1 MSVQP
6 HPSSVR
12 GAGPRAPWKGLGRRA
27 RRLSPSWRWLAEGVW
42 WIEHGFERARAHGRP
57 EEDSRV
63 RIFLVLAVFG
73 LVFAG
78 LGVKAG
84 YAALFEPVGA
94 SYRGAASDRS
104 RADLVDRNGR
114 LLATDVIFYALFID
128 PSQVWDRDVAYRE
141 IRRVLPRL
149 NADRL
154 KGAIW
159 GDRQV
164 IVASGLTPEERA
176 RVHDLGLGGVT
187 FAMED
192 GRVYPLDGEARHLI
206 GATDTGGQG
215 ISGAELAFDKELRAE
230 GAAGAPF
237 ELSIDLRIQ
246 GVVENELAT
255 TMAQTNAKAGVA
267 IVTNVQTGEVLAMAS
282 WPDRGSR
289 NLATSGHY
297 EMGSVFKSFAVAAGL
312 DTGAADM
319 TTLFDASEPFM
330 IGKRRITDFHAQN
343 RIMTLEE
350 VYLHSSNIGTS
361 RLAVQMGPDVMKDY
375 FGRLGLLER
384 APLELVESA
393 APRVPGDWTPTTL
406 ASLSF
411 GYGIMVTP
419 VQVIAAVGALSNGGR
434 YVPLSLRK
442 GGALGAEPRPVVSPQ
457 TSLNMLDL
465 MRRNVVRGS
474 GGRANA
480 AGLRVG
486 GKTGS
491 ANKWTGSRYD
501 PAVAVGTFIG
511 VFPSDGPLD
520 APRYAILVL
529 VDEPGSY
536 PRTGGFVAAPA
547 VGRIA
552 DRIAPFVGVERADD
566 RWQLAD
572 GRPNPT
578 LRDMEASL

>member
-1 MSVQP
+1 MSVQS
-6 HPSSVR
+6 HPSSAR
-12 GAGPRAPWKGLGRRA
+12 RPSSRRPLRDLENRA
-27 RRLSPSWRWLAEGVW
+27 RRLSPSWRWLVEGIW
-42 WIEHGFERARAHGRP
+42 SLEHGFERARAHARP

-63 RIFLVLAVFG
+63 RIFLVMAVFG

-84 YAALFEPVGA
+84 YAALFEPVDVG
-94 SYRGAASDRS
+94 YRGAASDRS

-114 LLATDVIFYALFID
+114 LLATDVIFYAMFID

-141 IRRVLPRL
+141 IHRAMPELD
-149 NADRL
+149 ADRL
-154 KGAIW
+154 KGTLW

-164 IVASGLTPEERA
+164 IVASGMTPDERA

-187 FAMED
+187 FSMED
-192 GRVYPLDGEARHLI
+192 GRVYPLEGQAKHLI

-215 ISGAELAFDKELRAE
+215 ISGVELAFDTELRAE
-230 GAAGAPF
+230 GAVGEPF
-237 ELSIDLRIQ
+237 ALSIDLRIQ
-246 GVVENELAT
+246 GVVESELAT
-255 TMAQTNAKAGVA
+255 TMAETGAKAGVA

-282 WPDRGSR
+282 WPSDSAR

-312 DTGAADM
+312 DTGTANM
-319 TTLFDASEPFM
+319 ETRFDASEPFM
-330 IGKRRITDFHAQN
+330 IGNRKITDFHAQN

-375 FGRLGLLER
+375 FGRLGLLDR
-384 APLELVESA
+384 APIELVESA
-393 APRVPGDWTPTTL
+393 APRVPRDWSSSTL

-419 VQVIAAVGALSNGGR
+419 LQVITAVGALSNGGR

-442 GGALGAEPRPVVSPQ
+442 GGAPGVEPKQVVSAR

-474 GGRANA
+474 GGKASA
-480 AGLRVG
+480 PGLRVG

-501 PAVAVGTFIG
+501 PTVAVGTFIG

-552 DRIAPFVGVERADD
+552 DRIAPFVGVERAGD

-578 LRDMEASL
+578 LKDMEASL

>member
-1 MSVQP
+1 MSVQH
-6 HPSSVR
+6 HPSSMR
-12 GAGPRAPWKGLGRRA
+12 RPSARRPLKDLESRA
-27 RRLSPSWRWLAEGVW
+27 RRLSPSWRWLAEAVW
-42 WIEHGFERARAHGRP
+42 WIEHGFERARADARP

-63 RIFLVLAVFG
+63 RIFLVMAVFG
-73 LVFAG
+73 LVFSG
-78 LGVKAG
+78 LALRAG
-84 YAALFEPVGA
+84 YAALLEPVGEA
-94 SYRGAASDRS
+94 YAGVASDRS
-104 RADLVDRNGR
+104 RADLTDRNGR
-114 LLATDVIFYALFID
+114 LLATDVIFYAMFID
-128 PSQVWDRDVAYRE
+128 PSQVWDRDLAFRE
-141 IRRVLPRL
+141 IRRVMPELD
-149 NADRL
+149 ADRL
-154 KGAIW
+154 KGALW
-159 GDRQV
+159 GNRQV
-164 IVASGLTPEERA
+164 IVASGLTPQERA

-187 FAMED
+187 FSMED
-192 GRVYPLDGEARHLI
+192 GRVYPLEGGQARHLI

-215 ISGAELAFDKELRAE
+215 ISGVELAFDKELRAD
-230 GAAGAPF
+230 GAAGEPF
-237 ELSIDLRIQ
+237 ALSIDLRIQ
-246 GVVENELAT
+246 GVVESELAA
-255 TMAQTNAKAGVA
+255 TMAETQAKAGVA

-282 WPDRGSR
+282 WPDSGSR

-297 EMGSVFKSFAVAAGL
+297 EMGSVFKSFTVAAGL

-319 TTLFDASEPFM
+319 ATLFDASEPFM
-330 IGKRRITDFHAQN
+330 IGNRRITDFHAQN
-343 RIMTLEE
+343 RVMTLEE

-375 FGRLGLLER
+375 FGRLGLLDR
-384 APLELVESA
+384 APIELVESA
-393 APRVPGDWTPTTL
+393 APRVPRDWSPSTL

-419 VQVIAAVGALSNGGR
+419 VQVITAVGALSNGGR

-442 GGALGAEPRPVVSPQ
+442 GGSGAEPKQVVSVQ
-457 TSLNMLDL
+457 TSVNMLDL

-552 DRIAPFVGVERADD
+552 ERIAPFVGVNRADD
-566 RWQLAD
+566 AWQLAD

-578 LRDMEASL
+578 LKDMEASL